1 MEGSLKTPS
10 KMKLDLS
17 GDTFIIGQVENQK
30 VRPLLKWAGGK
41 RWLVPHLEPLWQ
53 KHRESRLVEPLS
65 GGIAITFGL
74 RPKKA
79 LLNDVNPHLINFY
92 QQVKSGLKVK
102 CDMQNN
108 KDYYYRSRDRFN
120 SLIEEGK
127 WKTKEAA
134 ELFYYLNH
142 TGYNGLC
149 RFNSSGLFNVP
160 FGRYKTINYIKDFSD
175 YKKILINWEF
185 STGDF
190 SEVKIRKG
198 DFVYVDPPYDVEFRQ
213 YSADGFTWKDQE
225 RVARWASDLQVPVVI
240 TNQATK
246 RILNLYEDLG
256 FKLDI
261 VEVPRFINCVGNKRG
276 PVKEIIGT
284 KDV

>member
-1 MEGSLKTPS
+1 MVLDSSGETFSLVNMES
-10 KMKLDLS
+10 
-17 GDTFIIGQVENQK
+17 QK
-30 VRPLLKWAGGK
+30 VKPLLKWAGGK
-41 RWLVPHLEPLWQ
+41 RWFVPYLEPFWQ
-53 KHRESRLVEPLS
+53 RHHESRLVEPFC
-65 GGIAITFGL
+65 GGLAVTFGL

-102 CDMQNN
+102 YEMQNN
-108 KDYYYRSRDRFN
+108 RDYYYRSRDRFN

-175 YKKILINWEF
+175 YKNILAKWEF

-190 SEVKIRKG
+190 SEVDIQEG

-240 TNQATK
+240 TNQATE